1 LSHRQIALRGVGD
14 LKFAIRDAGVFLEFL
29 RTLARRLVKRAIKLT
44 AKIIDDG
51 RQKIFFSGA
60 GS

>member
-1 LSHRQIALRGVGD
+1 LSHRQIALRGVGN
-14 LKFAIRDAGVFLEFL
+14 LKFTIRDAGVFLEFF
-29 RTLARRLVKRAIKLT
+29 RTLTGRLVERAIKLA

-51 RQKIFFSGA
+51 RQKIFFRGA